1 MKLYLGKPFLPP
13 TYLVFNG
20 RQNEQD
26 VTGVWGFSIG
36 MFFIGI
42 IRCANTRG
50 PVTMIRDRVH
60 PGIDSF

>member
-1 MKLYLGKPFLPP
+1 MIKFYLGTPFMPP

-20 RQNEQD
+20 RKNEQD
-26 VTGVWGFSIG
+26 MTGVWGISVG

-50 PVTMIRDRVH
+50 PVDYLQ
-60 PGIDSF
+60 PKEGEK